1 MHDNTLLWFV
11 LRSKLLSAP
20 PLHYHF
26 RSGCVDLT
34 FGDGGCA
41 TVYSYSHSRGLYAGL
56 SLEGSV
62 IFPRPTVNHQFYGRA
77 VTPKE
82 LLTGAVPPPRAAG
95 PLYDAL
101 HEAFGAL
108 SQPTYARIPLTLS
121 MGIGNS
127 SRSSSYAS
135 NHSSSA
141 KQIAPFGADIGR
153 RSPLTLDRESSN
165 SLDSSTGPNTSVKN
179 SKTAKNF
186 FAIDGKPRY
195 STRIL

>member
-1 MHDNTLLWFV
+1 M
-11 LRSKLLSAP
+11 
-20 PLHYHF
+20 
-26 RSGCVDLT
+26 T

-62 IFPRPTVNHQFYGRA
+62 IFPRPAVNHQFYGRA

-82 LLTGAVPPPRAAG
+82 LLTGGVPPPRAAG

-101 HEAFGAL
+101 HEALGAL

-121 MGIGNS
+121 MGSGNS
-127 SRSSSYAS
+127 SRSSSYAGAPS
-135 NHSSSA
+135 SSSSA
-141 KQIAPFGADIGR
+141 KQIAPFGTEIGR
-153 RSPLTLDRESSN
+153 KPLLTLDRESSN
-165 SLDSSTGPNTSVKN
+165 SFDSYGENTSEKS